1 MKLIRR
7 VAAAFTLW
15 ALAIGVWAA
24 LSHLTSLPGP
34 ARASTATLDRVAT
47 SLERADPPGALGAP
61 QRFAATQLR
70 RTAHTAGRINGRIE
84 HMVGGWIDH
93 LGHGAAHNRDVR
105 IESPILVT
113 HAGGEVTLNG
123 KSRITITMDARSER
137 SRAQALREL
146 HTLNTTV
153 GERRAGLGD
162 RTGGLWMDRTEKAA
176 AGSAE
181 ADLRLRVERRGE
193 TFSLKAAEAGSPLE
207 EASIHLEVD
216 ANLDRK
222 KLKERIEKLLDLLE
236 DLQNF
241 EGGR

>member
-34 ARASTATLDRVAT
+34 ALASTATLDRVAT
-47 SLERADPPGALGAP
+47 ALERADPPRALGAT
-61 QRFAATQLR
+61 QRRAAAQLR

-84 HMVGGWIDH
+84 HVVGTWVDR
-93 LGHGAAHNRDVR
+93 LGHGDAHGRNLRSGSPTVTIEQAVDVTSSATPR
-105 IESPILVT
+105 V
-113 HAGGEVTLNG
+113 
-123 KSRITITMDARSER
+123 TITVDARSG
-137 SRAQALREL
+137 RADARLVELHALRVASRSQSAAP
-146 HTLNTTV
+146 H
-153 GERRAGLGD
+153 
-162 RTGGLWMDRTEKAA
+162 GGLWIDRIEKAP

-181 ADLRLRVERRGE
+181 ADIRLRAARHGE
-193 TFSLKAAEAGSPLE
+193 TWSLRAAEAGSALD
-207 EASIHLEVD
+207 AAAIRLDVD

-222 KLKERIEKLLDLLE
+222 KLRERIEKLLDLLD
-236 DLQNF
+236 DLNNF

>member
-47 SLERADPPGALGAP
+47 ALERADPPGALGAT
-61 QRFAATQLR
+61 QRLAAAQLR

-84 HMVGGWIDH
+84 HVVGTWVDR
-93 LGHGAAHNRDVR
+93 LGHGHAHGRDLRSGSSTMTIEQAADVTSSAAPR
-105 IESPILVT
+105 V
-113 HAGGEVTLNG
+113 
-123 KSRITITMDARSER
+123 TITVDARSARLGELY
-137 SRAQALREL
+137 ALRVASRSQSAAP
-146 HTLNTTV
+146 H
-153 GERRAGLGD
+153 
-162 RTGGLWMDRTEKAA
+162 GGLWIDRIEKAP

-181 ADLRLRVERRGE
+181 ADIRLRAARHGE
-193 TFSLKAAEAGSPLE
+193 TWSLRAAEAGSALD
-207 EASIHLEVD
+207 AAAIRLDVD

-222 KLKERIEKLLDLLE
+222 KLRERIEKLLDLLE
-236 DLQNF
+236 DLNNF